1 MNSNNLGDLTFHT
14 MANDWKTITGKTLP
28 ELKTQILEDQ
38 IPELKKYITGFGA
51 SALNIFDV
59 EENKFLF
66 VDDTIELVTGI
77 PRKLY
82 FTKGAKYIFTKATF
96 SHMPKIVSSTLHQRR
111 FFNAIDEKDYDNFIV
126 NREFSYRGDEPK
138 WVLHQVLKHIKNTKG
153 KVFAVAVLQTS
164 IATIKSDRNFRYYI
178 YNKETNSICYPKQ
191 KNSTQK
197 SYLNQLSS
205 REREIVSLLKK
216 GQTNK
221 EIADVLYISFH
232 TVRTHRKNIFKK
244 LNCKNIVDLIKRIQ

>member
-1 MNSNNLGDLTFHT
+1 MLSNNLGDLTFHT
-14 MANDWKTITGKTLP
+14 MASDWKTITGKTLP

-77 PRKLY
+77 PRELY

-111 FFNAIDEKDYDNFIV
+111 FFNAIDAV
-126 NREFSYRGDEPK
+126 SYTHLTLP
-138 WVLHQVLKHIKNTKG
+138 T
-153 KVFAVAVLQTS
+153 TS
-164 IATIKSDRNFRYYI
+164 R
-178 YNKETNSICYPKQ
+178 
-191 KNSTQK
+191 
-197 SYLNQLSS
+197 
-205 REREIVSLLKK
+205 V
-216 GQTNK
+216 
-221 EIADVLYISFH
+221 
-232 TVRTHRKNIFKK
+232 
-244 LNCKNIVDLIKRIQ
+244 